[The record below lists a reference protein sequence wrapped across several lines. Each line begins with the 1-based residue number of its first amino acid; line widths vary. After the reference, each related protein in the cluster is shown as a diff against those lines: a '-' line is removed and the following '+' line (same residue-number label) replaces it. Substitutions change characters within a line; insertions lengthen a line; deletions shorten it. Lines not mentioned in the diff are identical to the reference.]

1 MFYACSQ
8 RQQQQ
13 QEQVDWR
20 TEGERGK
27 RGRGTGSRANK
38 VWMMRSSGVEK
49 ALGYSIFTIH
59 SNTRSHYEIDQ
70 TNKILLWRESHYN
83 AQRGVRGEGGFIGVV
98 SLRRHLAKTIWG
110 THEVR
115 WQHLDKAVTNG
126 AEGGNWLD
134 KLRMQ
139 AAITNSLRAGGRVC
153 VCWVVYEMH

>member
-13 QEQVDWR
+13 QEQVEWR
-20 TEGERGK
+20 TERE
-27 RGRGTGSRANK
+27 GRGGEVREAEQTKCEWCAQVESKRLLATRFSRFTRTLEVIRK
-38 VWMMRSSGVEK
+38 LIKQIKYCYEEK
-49 ALGYSIFTIH
+49 AIITHKG
-59 SNTRSHYEIDQ
+59 
-70 TNKILLWRESHYN
+70 
-83 AQRGVRGEGGFIGVV
+83 GVGGVGVV

-126 AEGGNWLD
+126 AEGGNWLGT
-134 KLRMQ
+134 KRL
-139 AAITNSLRAGGRVC
+139 TSNAGGNYKFARGGRRVC